1 MGTVYL
7 QKDQWQLRNYFR
19 NKAILSAFQNT
30 GKSIQILSSSSASS
44 SLQLSKK
51 KKKSASL
58 PESLFGSYQVLKP
71 ILFSNIN

>member
-51 KKKSASL
+51 KKSASL

>member
-51 KKKSASL
+51 KKECFTSREFIWFISSTEANL
-58 PESLFGSYQVLKP
+58 V
-71 ILFSNIN
+71 